1 MRCYCCPAVHR
12 RAGGTCGVGWECRW
26 RASGTYVPV
35 EWPMPVVF
43 WAWFVVSNA
52 MRTQGC
58 CRWQTRGRTPTDRNS
73 FCARP
78 RRPGWMGSAWQQA
91 NRHVHAHAHAR
102 THARMHARTH
112 ARIHARI
119 HTRIHTHAHTHER
132 AQACRLRQSVEG
144 HACRQ
149 GHRGRRVA
157 RGRNLEEGTSRL
169 ICRGTRPVPATSAPG
184 LGPAPATSAPGLHD
198 VGLHAAETSTWH
210 RLAWH
215 GDQVVVADAG
225 ELKADDPSFMDK
237 D

>member
-91 NRHVHAHAHAR
+91 NRHVHVHANARTHAR
-102 THARMHARTH
+102 THARTRARTR
-112 ARIHARI
+112 ASTRASTRT
-119 HTRIHTHAHTHER
+119 HTRTNAHRHVVFGKVWKGMPVVKAIE
-132 AQACRLRQSVEG
+132 AVGS
-144 HACRQ
+144 Q
-149 GHRGRRVA
+149 GG
-157 RGRNLEEGTSRL
+157 
-169 ICRGTRPVPATSAPG
+169 
-184 LGPAPATSAPGLHD
+184 
-198 VGLHAAETSTWH
+198 ETSKKVLPASSAEGLSPSLPHLRRDWGPPLQHLRRDWGPPLPHLRRDCTLSGCK
-210 RLAWH
+210 RPKRPH
-215 GDQVVVADAG
+215 GIALHGMAIRWSLRTL
-225 ELKADDPSFMDK
+225 ES
-237 D
+237 